1 MLTRFVSLYGS
12 MSFHPE
18 CDLGSSLISQ
28 AGLLVGLVRLWSVIA
43 PVESSTLQFG
53 I

>member
-1 MLTRFVSLYGS
+1 MLTTLYHIMSVVSYG
-12 MSFHPE
+12 PE

-43 PVESSTLQFG
+43 PVESSTLHFG